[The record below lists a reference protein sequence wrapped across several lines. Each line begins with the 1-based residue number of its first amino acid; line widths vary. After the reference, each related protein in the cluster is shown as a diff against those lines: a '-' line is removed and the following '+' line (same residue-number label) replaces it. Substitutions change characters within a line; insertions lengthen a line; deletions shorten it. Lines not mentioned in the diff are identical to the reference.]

1 MTVLVVRYGRNRVSG
16 RPRIDMPNFEP
27 SSKGC
32 DFSSGAG
39 RPATLGTEWST
50 VPDPSMLECFP
61 ASAISAKI
69 WAEGALM
76 TSSTL
81 TVFPCTWVTLT
92 GKYPG

>member
-32 DFSSGAG
+32 DCSD
-39 RPATLGTEWST
+39 EWST

-81 TVFPCTWVTLT
+81 TVFPCTWVTLAASSEL
-92 GKYPG
+92 